1 MDMLVAVVAVTE
13 LAVGKVGFS
22 WTVQVSRRVRIY
34 RVKVPTEMLVDP
46 GHDVGVILR
55 ERSMRME
62 DAWSCESAR
71 KQSSEDDS

>member
-1 MDMLVAVVAVTE
+1 VAVVAVTE

-22 WTVQVSRRVRIY
+22 WSAKISRCARFQR
-34 RVKVPTEMLVDP
+34 RETLTEMLVDP
-46 GHDVGVILR
+46 VHDVGVILG